1 MKQVIEAFRRQDAEQ
16 RIPVLRL
23 EIDYELST
31 LYDAIQSSDEDMIHA
46 CKDRL
51 DKYRQEMLRLEA

>member
-31 LYDAIQSSDEDMIHA
+31 LFDAIQANDQAAMLAS
-46 CKDRL
+46 KDRL